1 MGRHAAS
8 SNPPNVKPR
17 PTDEEIQRQILSRV
31 GQRVNFTYPG
41 TEGSL
46 GGVLKE
52 RIVIKGG
59 IGASPDIPYWDVVDL
74 IEFEGTAEP
83 LCMRVGYY
91 RYSGGRLNWG
101 SQTTLTEPYQCGDN
115 SSRRP
120 RRSHGLPTYFSARP
134 SNNEMKRTKP
144 AMARTARSSPLI
156 SGSTDSR
163 VAM

>member
-101 SQTTLTEPYQCGDN
+101 SQTTLTEPLSVWRQ
-115 SSRRP
+115 
-120 RRSHGLPTYFSARP
+120 LFTSAKAQPWFADLLQR
-134 SNNEMKRTKP
+134 
-144 AMARTARSSPLI
+144 
-156 SGSTDSR
+156 
-163 VAM
+163 

>member
-1 MGRHAAS
+1 VTGKTSPAPNPAERFCEVLMGRHAAS

-101 SQTTLTEPYQCGDN
+101 SQTTLTEPLSVWWTTLHVGQGAAMVC
-115 SSRRP
+115 RP
-120 RRSHGLPTYFSARP
+120 TSALGRPTTR
-134 SNNEMKRTKP
+134 
-144 AMARTARSSPLI
+144 
-156 SGSTDSR
+156 
-163 VAM
+163 